1 MNSLRILTYHRV
13 ANLTD
18 TPHLHPGLISATPA
32 RFAEQM
38 KFLKDHY
45 RVIHVE
51 QAVEAVQNHKPLPKR
66 ALLIT
71 FDDGYRDFAENA
83 WPILKSFGLPATLF
97 VPTAYPDQPQ
107 RKFWWDKLHF
117 SIMSSRVSAASVA
130 IPQGRDGF
138 GKERLAMTGDPRQML
153 KQIQRRVK
161 TLPHEQAMALVD
173 ELCESTAARPT
184 GAPPV
189 LGWDELRRLARE
201 GVTLGAHTQT
211 HPILTRVSL
220 ENARAEIVNSQA
232 DLKREIGET
241 RPIFS
246 YPDGGHNDGIVQIL
260 IEEGF
265 ALGFNGPTGVNNLQ
279 TCDPFR
285 LRRINITPKSTP
297 LIFRL
302 RLTRWFGEL
311 EKIRL
316 RRRIAEISY

>member
-38 KFLKDHY
+38 KFVKEHY
-45 RVIHVE
+45 RVIHIE
-51 QAVEAVQNHKPLPKR
+51 QAVEAVQNNKSLPKG
-66 ALLIT
+66 ATLIT

-107 RKFWWDKLHF
+107 RKFWWDKLHWAFKKTPPLPPLAKGGSDDF
-117 SIMSSRVSAASVA
+117 SPLDKGGS
-130 IPQGRDGF
+130 
-138 GKERLAMTGDPRQML
+138 L
-153 KQIQRRVK
+153 KQIQSRVK
-161 TLPHEQAMALVD
+161 TLPHDEAMALV
-173 ELCESTAARPT
+173 EEFYEAAATKPN
-184 GAPPV
+184 GAPAV
-189 LGWDELRRLARE
+189 LGWEDLRQLAKE

-220 ENARAEIVNSQA
+220 EKARAEIVGSQA
-232 DLKREIGET
+232 DLKREIGAT
-241 RPIFS
+241 LPIFS
-246 YPDGGHNDGIVQIL
+246 YPDGGHNDAIVEIL

-265 ALGFNGPTGVNNLQ
+265 VLGFNGPTGVNDLR

-297 LIFRL
+297 LIFKLRLQRWVGEFEKMRL
-302 RLTRWFGEL
+302 R
-311 EKIRL
+311 K
-316 RRRIAEISY
+316 RIAEISF